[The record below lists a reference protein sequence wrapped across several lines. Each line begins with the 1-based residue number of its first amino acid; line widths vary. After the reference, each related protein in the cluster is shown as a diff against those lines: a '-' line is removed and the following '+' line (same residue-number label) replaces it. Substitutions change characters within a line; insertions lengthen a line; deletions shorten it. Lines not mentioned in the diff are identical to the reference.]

1 MHTDWKTFERNRRPV
16 GYDHHVV
23 SKKLI
28 VDCEKSKSTN
38 LNPYIINW
46 IISFLGNCKKRV
58 VMDGKITDYVDINK
72 GVPQGTVLG
81 PLLFSLIVN
90 DIKLVDS
97 NNQISKCADDFYTCQ
112 LFLRYKREIFILEVL
127 GFLQTTQSF
136 PKIPKEVRSLPKT
149 SEFCRR
155 RSYRENAYPQN
166 QRSLGRYCYLFIYTW
181 FSFLTWV

>member
-16 GYDHHVV
+16 GYHHHVV

-28 VDCEKSKSTN
+28 ADCEKSKSTN

-81 PLLFSLIVN
+81 PLLFSLMVN

-97 NNQISKCADDFYTCQ
+97 SNRISKCADDFTISVPV
-112 LFLRYKREIFILEVL
+112 RRESDTELV
-127 GFLQTTQSF
+127 
-136 PKIPKEVRSLPKT
+136 
-149 SEFCRR
+149 
-155 RSYRENAYPQN
+155 
-166 QRSLGRYCYLFIYTW
+166 
-181 FSFLTWV
+181 

>member
-1 MHTDWKTFERNRRPV
+1 MHTDWKAFERNRRPV

-28 VDCEKSKSTN
+28 ADCEKSKSTN

-97 NNQISKCADDFYTCQ
+97 SNPISNCADDFTIRVPVRRESDTELAKDKYLKSWAANNRMSLNLSKTWEITTKKTIKNR
-112 LFLRYKREIFILEVL
+112 LMPNLMPIFL
-127 GFLQTTQSF
+127 
-136 PKIPKEVRSLPKT
+136 SLWA
-149 SEFCRR
+149 
-155 RSYRENAYPQN
+155 NAKQN
-166 QRSLGRYCYLFIYTW
+166 F
-181 FSFLTWV
+181 

>member
-1 MHTDWKTFERNRRPV
+1 MHTDWKTFERNRHPV

-72 GVPQGTVLG
+72 GVSQGTVLG
-81 PLLFSLIVN
+81 PLSFSLMVN

-97 NNQISKCADDFYTCQ
+97 NNRISKCADDFTISVPV
-112 LFLRYKREIFILEVL
+112 RRESDTELAKVKYL
-127 GFLQTTQSF
+127 KSWAANN
-136 PKIPKEVRSLPKT
+136 RMSLNLSKT
-149 SEFCRR
+149 WEM
-155 RSYRENAYPQN
+155 
-166 QRSLGRYCYLFIYTW
+166 LLKK
-181 FSFLTWV
+181 L

>member
-1 MHTDWKTFERNRRPV
+1 MHTNWKTFERNRCPV
-16 GYDHHVV
+16 DYDHHVV

-28 VDCEKSKSTN
+28 ADCEKLKSTN

-58 VMDGKITDYVDINK
+58 VMEGKITDYVDINK

-97 NNQISKCADDFYTCQ
+97 SNRISKCADDFTI
-112 LFLRYKREIFILEVL
+112 RVPVRRESDTELAKDKYL
-127 GFLQTTQSF
+127 KSWAANN
-136 PKIPKEVRSLPKT
+136 RMSLNLSKT
-149 SEFCRR
+149 WEM
-155 RSYRENAYPQN
+155 
-166 QRSLGRYCYLFIYTW
+166 LLKK
-181 FSFLTWV
+181 L

>member
-28 VDCEKSKSTN
+28 ADCEKSKSTN
-38 LNPYIINW
+38 LDPYIINW

-81 PLLFSLIVN
+81 PLLFSLMVN

-97 NNQISKCADDFYTCQ
+97 NNRNVPMTSPLVYLLEGNLIQSLQKLSI
-112 LFLRYKREIFILEVL
+112 LRAGQPTIGCL
-127 GFLQTTQSF
+127 
-136 PKIPKEVRSLPKT
+136 
-149 SEFCRR
+149 
-155 RSYRENAYPQN
+155 
-166 QRSLGRYCYLFIYTW
+166 
-181 FSFLTWV
+181 